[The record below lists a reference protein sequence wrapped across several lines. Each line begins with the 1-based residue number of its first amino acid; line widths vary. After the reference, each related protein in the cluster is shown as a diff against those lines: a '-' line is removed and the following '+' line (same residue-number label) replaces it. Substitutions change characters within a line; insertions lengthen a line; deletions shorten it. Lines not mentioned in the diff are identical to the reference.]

1 MNMQTQY
8 VSNGNDS
15 GLSLKWLHRPKPRKD
30 AKMRIYCF
38 PYAGGNAG
46 VFNDWPENFGD
57 SIEVVAI
64 AFPGRWLRSE
74 ENSIS
79 CMWQLTKEISDAME
93 AEMGLDYMFFGHSM
107 GGLLSYQVAQSLSE
121 AGHMLPKHLFV
132 SACEAPR
139 KTYEKKKRVRV
150 DELDEAGLLEHIQ
163 KLAGTPREFLQDEL
177 MKKRIFASMI
187 PDLTAIDNW
196 EYEES
201 QPLPID
207 ITAFA
212 GKQDDFV
219 NVDGVRDWAQCTTHG
234 FNINLL
240 TGGHFYINE
249 KGRHSVFN
257 TIKRTI
263 ELDY

>member
-15 GLSLKWLHRPKPRKD
+15 DLSLKWLHRPKPRKD

-93 AEMGLDYMFFGHSM
+93 AARLYVFWSQH
-107 GGLLSYQVAQSLSE
+107 GGAIV
-121 AGHMLPKHLFV
+121 LPGCAKFIRSGPYV
-132 SACEAPR
+132 
-139 KTYEKKKRVRV
+139 T
-150 DELDEAGLLEHIQ
+150 
-163 KLAGTPREFLQDEL
+163 
-177 MKKRIFASMI
+177 
-187 PDLTAIDNW
+187 
-196 EYEES
+196 
-201 QPLPID
+201 
-207 ITAFA
+207 
-212 GKQDDFV
+212 
-219 NVDGVRDWAQCTTHG
+219 
-234 FNINLL
+234 
-240 TGGHFYINE
+240 
-249 KGRHSVFN
+249 
-257 TIKRTI
+257 
-263 ELDY
+263 